1 MKVVTIKKTKDS
13 KLECVFGSNSSQE
26 AVDKATELSKTC
38 FLVQLHE
45 LPMALKKFWN
55 EELAVKKVAKK
66 KASSKKSDGDA
77 E

>member
-1 MKVVTIKKTKDS
+1 MKVITIKKTKDS
-13 KLECVFGSNSSQE
+13 KLECVYGSNSNQD
-26 AVDKATELSKTC
+26 AVDKAKELSESC

-45 LPMALKKFWN
+45 LPVAFKKFWN

-66 KASSKKSDGDA
+66 ASSKSGGNA